1 MLIICTGNTCRSQM
15 AHGLLKSFDKN
26 IEVFSAGTMPGTN
39 INPMAIKVMSELK
52 IDISNHYPRPLEMY
66 LNDDWDYVITVC
78 DQAKESCPVFPGSV
92 RHRLHMGFE
101 DPSVVK
107 GTDEYIMREFRKVRD
122 EIKRT
127 FFKFYMSELISKK

>member
-1 MLIICTGNTCRSQM
+1 M